1 MIRIVFETDVG
12 APLSA
17 IWQHYVDQDLRKQWE
32 TDLESISYDGPVATG
47 TRGIMKLSGMP
58 PIPFLLSRIEE
69 GREFTDMV
77 DIPDMGPL
85 EFKHELCAVD
95 GGNHVRQTV
104 TFTSVSGETGGKEH
118 DFFREVTKDIAETVF
133 RLKSVVRGAGEKS

>member
-1 MIRIVFETDVG
+1 MIRIVFETDVR

-77 DIPDMGPL
+77 DIPDMGTL
-85 EFKHELCAVD
+85 EFKHEMFAVD
-95 GGNHVRQTV
+95 GVNHVRQTV
-104 TFTSVSGETGGKEH
+104 TFTSLSGETGGKEH